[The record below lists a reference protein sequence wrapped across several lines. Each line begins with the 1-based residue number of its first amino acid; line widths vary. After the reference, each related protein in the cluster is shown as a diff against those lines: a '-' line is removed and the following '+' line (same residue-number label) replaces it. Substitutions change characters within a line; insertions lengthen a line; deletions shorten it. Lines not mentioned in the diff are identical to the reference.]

1 MIMKLFCKDGKL
13 IEGLKLIT
21 HEVLYD
27 ERGFCRKLNKLK
39 FEKYWDSLNFQLN
52 QSRSLKGVLRGL
64 HFQLEPES
72 QGKLVKC
79 LSGKIFDAVVDIRS
93 KSKTFASWVGV
104 KLSEEKHQSLWV
116 PPDLLM
122 VFTLSDYA
130 DIQYLVTKNGT
141 KIERCIVW
149 NDEDIGVI
157 GLLNDQPL
165 ISAKDASGMTLSK
178 ANLSGNILN
187 ESTFNWFEWSTRR
200 CYKKLHTK
208 WY

>member
-1 MIMKLFCKDGKL
+1 MIIENLFCKDGKL

-27 ERGFCRKLNKLK
+27 ERGLFVENWNKLK
-39 FEKYWDSLNFQLN
+39 FEKVIGDSLNFFQLN

-104 KLSEEKHQSLWV
+104 ELSEEKHQSLWV
-116 PPDLLM
+116 PPGFAHGF
-122 VFTLSDYA
+122 FTLSDYA
-130 DIQYLVTKNGT
+130 DIQYLVTRKWN
-141 KIERCIVW
+141 KDLERCIVW
-149 NDEDIGVI
+149 NDEDIGI
-157 GLLNDQPL
+157 EWPLKNDLPL

-178 ANLSGNILN
+178 ANLSGNI
-187 ESTFNWFEWSTRR
+187 F
-200 CYKKLHTK
+200 K
-208 WY
+208 